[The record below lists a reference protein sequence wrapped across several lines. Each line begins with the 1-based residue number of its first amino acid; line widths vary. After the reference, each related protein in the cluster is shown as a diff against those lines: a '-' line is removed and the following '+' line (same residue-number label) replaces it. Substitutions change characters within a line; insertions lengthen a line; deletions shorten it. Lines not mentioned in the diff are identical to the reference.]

1 MYPLTII
8 ALPSAAHPFALQ
20 AVAPRLS
27 WVAGDFFSLPGQLP
41 DGDLVVLSR
50 ILHDWE
56 EARCRKLIKTIY
68 NKLPVGKCCMARC
81 EDPSKQYRHRVTC
94 VLRV

>member
-1 MYPLTII
+1 MSVVLYCI
-8 ALPSAAHPFALQ
+8 ALLNVGCQLRCWHMQ

-27 WVAGDFFSLPGQLP
+27 WHAGDFFAPPEQLP

-56 EARCRKLIKTIY
+56 EARCLKLLRTVHD
-68 NKLPVGKCCMARC
+68 KLPVG
-81 EDPSKQYRHRVTC
+81 E
-94 VLRV
+94 